1 MRLTLSA
8 TWRGTLAWI
17 SPSWDFTKLEEFTK
31 KGKPSADRKR
41 PRFESKPASKAKVPN
56 KQCPNCVLELII
68 PNNLAF

>member
-1 MRLTLSA
+1 M
-8 TWRGTLAWI
+8 
-17 SPSWDFTKLEEFTK
+17 DFTKLEEFTK